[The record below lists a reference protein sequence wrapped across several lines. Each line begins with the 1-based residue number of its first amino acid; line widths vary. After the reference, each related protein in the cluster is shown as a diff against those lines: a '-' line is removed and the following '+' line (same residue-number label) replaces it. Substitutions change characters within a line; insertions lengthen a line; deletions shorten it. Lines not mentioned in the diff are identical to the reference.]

1 MNKYPKRKPIRLK
14 EYNYSQPGYYYVTIC
29 TYNRSLLFGEIIN
42 NYKEPN
48 PVIVGSQRAVTANV
62 TVTGSDKIP
71 KININQYGQIARE
84 EWENT
89 QWLRNNVKLDEF
101 VIMPNH
107 IHGIIILHDT
117 GTARCDRTGYNKGLF
132 AGSLSV
138 IIRSFKSAVTKRIN
152 ELRQTTTPTIWQR
165 SFYDHVIRIDSSLQN
180 IREYIR
186 NNPTTWAADENNPGH
201 NNSLQA
207 ILKAAIRS

>member
-29 TYNRSLLFGEIIN
+29 TYNRNLLFGEIIN
-42 NYKEPN
+42 NYKEPE
-48 PVIVGSQRAVTANV
+48 PVLVGSQRAV

-71 KININQYGQIARE
+71 KININRYGQIARE

-101 VIMPNH
+101 IIMPNH

-117 GTARCDRTGYNKGLF
+117 GTARCAPTGYNKGLF

-152 ELRQTTTPTIWQR
+152 ELRQTTTPPIWQR

-186 NNPTTWAADENNPGH
+186 NNPTTWAADENNLGP
-201 NNSLQA
+201 
-207 ILKAAIRS
+207 